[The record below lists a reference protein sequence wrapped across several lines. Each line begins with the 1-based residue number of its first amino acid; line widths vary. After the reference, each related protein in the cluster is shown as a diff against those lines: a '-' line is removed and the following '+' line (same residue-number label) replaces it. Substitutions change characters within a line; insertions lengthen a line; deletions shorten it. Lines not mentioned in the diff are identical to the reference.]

1 MDRKLNEIWE
11 IIQEQS
17 EKSDNNNMKKNKIDI
32 LEMKNIMTEFKNMI
46 ESFSSRLKHKKQSVN
61 WKTDI

>member
-17 EKSDNNNMKKNKIDI
+17 EKSDNNNMKKNKIDT
-32 LEMKNIMTEFKNMI
+32 LDMKNIMTEFKNMI
-46 ESFSSRLKHKKQSVN
+46 ESFSSRLN
-61 WKTDI
+61 